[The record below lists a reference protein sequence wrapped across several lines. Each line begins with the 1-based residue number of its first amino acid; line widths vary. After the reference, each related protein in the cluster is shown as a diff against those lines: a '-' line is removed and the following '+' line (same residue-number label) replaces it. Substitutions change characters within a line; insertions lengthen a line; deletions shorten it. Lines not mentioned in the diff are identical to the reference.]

1 MYSKARVIDF
11 EKGPTQYGY
20 AVSGHANVVNI
31 ADFLI
36 GAVTST
42 AIETRRP
49 TSLTNA
55 ALLQAVIAAVNYVIC
70 EKENRQYRRLSF
82 AFQAQVGNQL
92 KRSGIDLPKPLGEYL
107 SDYPQIFRI
116 GTHPY
121 THAATVSIR

>member
-1 MYSKARVIDF
+1 MKNHKITFIIDGYSGVNLFGKAISF
-11 EKGPTQYGY
+11 E
-20 AVSGHANVVNI
+20 
-31 ADFLI
+31 D
-36 GAVTST
+36 T

-70 EKENRQYRRLSF
+70 EKENRQYRRLAF

-107 SDYPQIFRI
+107 ADYPQIFRI

>member
-1 MYSKARVIDF
+1 MKNHKITFIIDGYSGVNLFGKAISF
-11 EKGPTQYGY
+11 E
-20 AVSGHANVVNI
+20 
-31 ADFLI
+31 D
-36 GAVTST
+36 T

-92 KRSGIDLPKPLGEYL
+92 KSSGIVLPKPLGEYL
-107 SDYPQIFRI
+107 ADYPQIFRI